1 MSKGVVRRFNN
12 QRGFGFISDSEGND
26 VFVHYTGISGEGF
39 KTLEEGQEVEF
50 DIVQGEKGPQDRSGI
65 KEITLCRTGFFILC
79 LQIFFAV
86 STRSSRVRLP
96 PKSVS
101 ALPTVTSILPPD
113 SFPISSR
120 SLKDR
125 TPPA

>member
-50 DIVQGEKGPQDRSGI
+50 DIVQGEKGPQ
-65 KEITLCRTGFFILC
+65 
-79 LQIFFAV
+79 AV
-86 STRSSRVRLP
+86 N
-96 PKSVS
+96 
-101 ALPTVTSILPPD
+101 VTKL
-113 SFPISSR
+113 
-120 SLKDR
+120 
-125 TPPA
+125 